1 MRDESCELLC
11 LDLPHAEQVRAQLL
25 PAEQARATAE
35 RAKALGDPTRLR
47 IATALALGGELCVC
61 DLAWVTELAQNL
73 VSHHLRTL
81 RSAGLADSRRD
92 GKLVLYRLTGTGAA
106 LLRAL
111 TGDPRP
117 VG

>member
-1 MRDESCELLC
+1 M
-11 LDLPHAEQVRAQLL
+11 
-25 PAEQARATAE
+25 
-35 RAKALGDPTRLR
+35 
-47 IATALALGGELCVC
+47 
-61 DLAWVTELAQNL
+61 TELAQNL

-81 RSAGLADSRRD
+81 RTAGLADSRRD
-92 GKLVLYRLTGTGAA
+92 GKLVLYRLTGAGAA

>member
-47 IATALALGGELCVC
+47 IATALALGGELCV
-61 DLAWVTELAQNL
+61 
-73 VSHHLRTL
+73 
-81 RSAGLADSRRD
+81 
-92 GKLVLYRLTGTGAA
+92 
-106 LLRAL
+106 
-111 TGDPRP
+111 
-117 VG
+117 